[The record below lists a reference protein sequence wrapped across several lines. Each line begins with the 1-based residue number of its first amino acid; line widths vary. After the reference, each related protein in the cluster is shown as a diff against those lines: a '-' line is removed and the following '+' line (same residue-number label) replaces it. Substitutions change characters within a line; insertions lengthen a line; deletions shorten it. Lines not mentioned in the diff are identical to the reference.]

1 MCIVHVLFHI
11 QHECSLVVVFVRCDG
26 GVCNNSFL
34 MQLISDLTDRSLN
47 RPKHMDMTSLGA
59 AFLAGL
65 AVG

>member
-1 MCIVHVLFHI
+1 MLHKAARAVVWNLF
-11 QHECSLVVVFVRCDG
+11 VFVRCDG

-34 MQLISDLTDRSLN
+34 MQMIADLTNRSLD

-65 AVG
+65 AVGK